1 MPEGKT
7 YKDTM
12 IAQLN
17 EEEDMVLATLDT
29 FAKNSEPGMIDGR
42 HFAIGRTQIETGF
55 EMLRRSIRQE
65 RV

>member
-17 EEEDMVLATLDT
+17 EQEDQILGLLKT
-29 FAKNSEPGMIDGR
+29 FVENSEPGMIEGR
-42 HFAIGRTQIETGF
+42 HFAIGKTDIEKGF
-55 EMLRRSIRQE
+55 ELLRRSIRQE